1 MKIPT
6 NVEFIIQDG
15 MENKIL
21 IPIPTTKFAILGTK
35 WKDGTFNA
43 DLISK
48 FGTQKKNIGKHI
60 SEHRMTAI
68 IAKTLVFKE
77 TRHFKDRIT
86 KMIITK
92 YYKQVIKETK

>member
-35 WKDGTFNA
+35 LKGGAFNA
-43 DLISK
+43 DIISK
-48 FGTQKKNIGKHI
+48 FGTQKKRIGENI
-60 SEHRMTAI
+60 SEEKMAII

-77 TRHFKDRIT
+77 TRHFKDRVT
-86 KMIITK
+86 KMMITK